1 MPRHSRQRL
10 RVINDL
16 TKFVEQVVKRV
27 VTNVTAE
34 LVEVNPVDTGWS
46 RHNWI
51 PALDSVDFPSGSK
64 LNVGAAEGAQA
75 AGLALVQAT
84 YKFPNVVF
92 ISNNV
97 PYIGILNSPLTNS
110 RQAPAGF
117 VERSI
122 VLGIRSV
129 T

>member
-1 MPRHSRQRL
+1 MRNQTRMVVR
-10 RVINDL
+10 DL
-16 TKFVEQVVKRV
+16 EKFVENVVIRV
-27 VTNVTAE
+27 VTNVTEE
-34 LVEVNPVDTGWS
+34 LVEVNPIDTGWS

-51 PALDSVDFPSGSK
+51 PALSSVDTPSGSK

-110 RQAPAGF
+110 RQAPPGF